1 MQIFGKGILEI
12 DSEQAEAIVMI
23 NLKSGEIIV
32 QPQKTGILNNRH
44 SKIFDQDISI
54 SSFQATIREGE
65 ISIDRFP
72 ELFIKNYSQSS
83 NVLDS
88 IPLRSFKFLDNY
100 NGTELIL
107 KPYNSRIDFNFK
119 PSKGDKEF
127 TEFHF
132 IDVNIITLF
141 DFDFKEVSGS
151 MTSHKSGHAIISIDK
166 ALSKKEKG
174 ELADIF
180 RITSCLGQGG
190 YSSIREII
198 TPSKFTI
205 NLAGYDIAIP
215 PFKLVPK
222 DDFKE
227 LLDSVI
233 KSYSNLSS
241 EEMSLLKN
249 AVYYLEGGYKQSVH
263 LEFRAISLFTA
274 IEILD
279 DSKHL
284 DKNRLKEQFDLSSLY
299 DASFLKEIRNQLIH
313 NGLSIQKA
321 VTKAKKT
328 NQENDQDKS
337 DLVPLLR
344 ENEVQKQLV
353 IYYYLLD
360 LVTEFLHS
368 KFGYTGEFKT
378 NLSRL

>member
-12 DSEQAEAIVMI
+12 DSEQAEAIVII

-32 QPQKTGILNNRH
+32 QPQKTDILTNQH
-44 SKIFDQDISI
+44 SNIFDQDISI

-88 IPLRSFKFLDNY
+88 IPLRSFKFLENY

-119 PSKGDKEF
+119 PSNGDKEF

-132 IDVNIITLF
+132 IDVNILTLF
-141 DFDFKEVSGS
+141 DFYFRGVNGS
-151 MTSHKSGHAIISIDK
+151 LSSHKSGHAIISIDK
-166 ALSKKEKG
+166 ALSQKEKG
-174 ELADIF
+174 QLADIF
-180 RITSCLGQGG
+180 RIASCLSQGE
-190 YSSIREII
+190 YSSVREII
-198 TPSKFTI
+198 TPSNFTI
-205 NLAGYDIAIP
+205 NLAGYDIAKP
-215 PFKLVPK
+215 PFKLVSK

-227 LLDSVI
+227 LLNSVI
-233 KSYSNLSS
+233 KSYSKLTP

-263 LEFRAISLFTA
+263 LEFRAISLFTS

-279 DSKHL
+279 YSKHL
-284 DKNRLKEQFDLSSLY
+284 DKNRLKKQFDLSSLY
-299 DASFLKEIRNQLIH
+299 DASLLKKIRNKLIH
-313 NGLSIQKA
+313 NGLSIEEA
-321 VTKAKKT
+321 IIKAKKR

-337 DLVPLLR
+337 EIVPLLR
-344 ENEVQKQLV
+344 ENKGQK
-353 IYYYLLD
+353 
-360 LVTEFLHS
+360 
-368 KFGYTGEFKT
+368 
-378 NLSRL
+378 